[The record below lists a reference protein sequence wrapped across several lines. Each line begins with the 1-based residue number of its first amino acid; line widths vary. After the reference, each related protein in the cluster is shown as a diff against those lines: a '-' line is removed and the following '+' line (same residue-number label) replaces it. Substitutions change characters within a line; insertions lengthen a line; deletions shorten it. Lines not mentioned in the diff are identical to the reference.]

1 MRLMSLYWWFSL
13 FRVPVLFPQNLN
25 LELATMG
32 DLKLVERPQNHTLG
46 PGAAKTI
53 RANIKVRLSLSA
65 SSNQPCKTT
74 RWAQAPPIPRQQ
86 LGMCC
91 NTTTLKLHQRAG
103 RPQNRKLGCRPSAP
117 LSAYNR
123 T

>member
-1 MRLMSLYWWFSL
+1 MSLNECLPPS
-13 FRVPVLFPQNLN
+13 RVSVLCPQNLN

-53 RANIKVRLSLSA
+53 RANIKVRLPLSA
-65 SSNQPCKTT
+65 SSNQSCKTT

-86 LGMCC
+86 LGMWC
-91 NTTTLKLHQRAG
+91 NTTTLKLHQRAE

-117 LSAYNR
+117 LSACNR